1 MTTTLSKMN
10 LNVMPPKPPY
20 TLNII
25 TNKLQSYNE
34 RINRINTFMPENV
47 RNDNIK
53 YELLAIIFECKD
65 YHNDMEKYEPKNFDI
80 KVQIVSLCFN
90 VKALYEKIFD
100 KNRDTFWLTDEET
113 DEMKKIFRKNY
124 KGIMNL

>member
-20 TLNII
+20 TLEIVN
-25 TNKLQSYNE
+25 NRLENYNE
-34 RINRINTFMPENV
+34 RINRINTFIPENV

-53 YELLAIIFECKD
+53 YELLSIIFACKD
-65 YHNDMEKYEPKNFDI
+65 YNDDMEKYEPKNFDI

-90 VKALYEKIFD
+90 INTLYEKIFD
-100 KNRDTFWLTDEET
+100 KHRDTFWLTEEET

-124 KGIMNL
+124 RGVINL

>member
-10 LNVMPPKPPY
+10 LNIMPRKPPY

-65 YHNDMEKYEPKNFDI
+65 YQNDMEKYEPKNFDI

-90 VKALYEKIFD
+90 VNALYEKIFD

>member
-1 MTTTLSKMN
+1 MCKTLIRDTSIVQGMDVF
-10 LNVMPPKPPY
+10 LIQ
-20 TLNII
+20 L
-25 TNKLQSYNE
+25 
-34 RINRINTFMPENV
+34 
-47 RNDNIK
+47 DNSWVI
-53 YELLAIIFECKD
+53 
-65 YHNDMEKYEPKNFDI
+65 FDI

-90 VKALYEKIFD
+90 VNALYEKIFD

>member
-20 TLNII
+20 TLEIVN
-25 TNKLQSYNE
+25 NRLENYNE

-53 YELLAIIFECKD
+53 YELLSIIFACKD
-65 YHNDMEKYEPKNFDI
+65 YNDDMEKYEPKNFDI

-90 VKALYEKIFD
+90 INTLYEKIFD
-100 KNRDTFWLTDEET
+100 KHRDTFWLTEEET

-124 KGIMNL
+124 RGVINL

>member
-1 MTTTLSKMN
+1 
-10 LNVMPPKPPY
+10 MPPKPPY

-80 KVQIVSLCFN
+80 KVKIVSLCFN
-90 VKALYEKIFD
+90 VNALYEKIFD